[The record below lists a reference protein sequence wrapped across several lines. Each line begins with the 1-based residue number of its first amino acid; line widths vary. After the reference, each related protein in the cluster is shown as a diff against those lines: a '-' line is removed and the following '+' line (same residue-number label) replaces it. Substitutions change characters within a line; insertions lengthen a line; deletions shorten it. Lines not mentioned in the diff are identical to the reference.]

1 MSLPQWLNHFEAMH
15 RDDGSVGS
23 LGMCAKV
30 RSTQLWREIAYC
42 KKLVKTKQFDN
53 QECAPYGGPEL
64 RSSKRTKSTH
74 SR

>member
-1 MSLPQWLNHFEAMH
+1 
-15 RDDGSVGS
+15 
-23 LGMCAKV
+23 MCAKV